1 MIIGLLTAVAASA
14 CYGTGSVL
22 QAVGSRK
29 SARQEAAKA
38 STTGVTQHG
47 GPSLS
52 STAKAAVTWEFL
64 LGSVLDFIGFG
75 LGALAARLLPLFL
88 SQTVISANL
97 VITAVLSIKL
107 LGIRL
112 SKAEWGSIG
121 VVCSALVL
129 LATAAGPEGNGHTP
143 IATHWW
149 LLTASVLL
157 MGGGTLIVRLMG
169 GRAAIFAGLLSG
181 LGFGALGVGVRVLN
195 GADPFHL
202 PSMLADP
209 ALYAILVAG
218 LGGMY
223 LHTVALQ
230 IGSVNGATAA
240 LVVGETVVPGILGVL
255 WLGDSSRPG
264 FAWVAVLGFVVA
276 VAGAVAV
283 AWFGEPEPDG
293 SDAATASAA
302 RSSSGADK
310 ELGSPGPGAP
320 NVANGALPG
329 GAASSPGHEHAPG
342 ATREA
347 RRGAERSR

>member
-1 MIIGLLTAVAASA
+1 MLVGLLTAVVASI

-29 SARQEAAKA
+29 SARRQVAA
-38 STTGVTQHG
+38 GGQVTAHG

-52 STAKAAVTWEFL
+52 STAQAAMTWEFIV
-64 LGSVLDFIGFG
+64 GTVLDFVGFG

-97 VITAVLSIKL
+97 VITAVLSVKL

-112 SKAEWGSIG
+112 TRAEWTSIG

-129 LATAAGPEGNGHTP
+129 LASAAGPEGSGRTP

-149 LLTASVLL
+149 LLAISVLL
-157 MGGGTLIVRLMG
+157 MVGGTVVVRLLG
-169 GRAAIFAGLLSG
+169 GRAAILAGLLSG

-195 GADPFHL
+195 GIDPFDL
-202 PSMLADP
+202 GALLGDP

-218 LGGMY
+218 IGGMY

-240 LVVGETVVPGILGVL
+240 LVVGETVLPGMIGVW

-264 FAWVAVLGFVVA
+264 FAWLAVIGFVLA
-276 VAGAVAV
+276 VSGAVAV
-283 AWFGEPEPDG
+283 AWFGSEE
-293 SDAATASAA
+293 
-302 RSSSGADK
+302 
-310 ELGSPGPGAP
+310 
-320 NVANGALPG
+320 
-329 GAASSPGHEHAPG
+329 GAASDG
-342 ATREA
+342 AADREPELA
-347 RRGAERSR
+347 GERG